1 MTELNDFIIEQ
12 LKDIE
17 FQKEYMN
24 ESLAEYIND
33 GDFNAFFRSL
43 ELVIKS
49 RDSIS
54 GFCEKAGIDRA
65 MLYQIFNGERVPRV
79 DTLAKIL
86 KTLGFNLKIER
97 EIPFTPIS
105 SCVKFLASLNFF
117 KCFAN
122 FCKYALFIF

>member
-43 ELVIKS
+43 ELIIKS
-49 RDSIS
+49 RGSIS

-86 KTLGFNLKIER
+86 KTLGFNLKI
-97 EIPFTPIS
+97 
-105 SCVKFLASLNFF
+105 A
-117 KCFAN
+117 
-122 FCKYALFIF
+122 

>member
-12 LKDIE
+12 LKDEE
-17 FQKEYMN
+17 FQKEYIN
-24 ESLAEYIND
+24 ESLAEYIKD

-65 MLYQIFNGERVPRV
+65 MLYQIFNGKRVPKV

-86 KTLGFNLKIER
+86 KTLGYNLKI
-97 EIPFTPIS
+97 
-105 SCVKFLASLNFF
+105 A
-117 KCFAN
+117 
-122 FCKYALFIF
+122 

>member
-12 LKDIE
+12 LKDEE

-65 MLYQIFNGERVPRV
+65 MLYQIFKGKRVPKV

-86 KTLGFNLKIER
+86 KTLGYNLKI
-97 EIPFTPIS
+97 
-105 SCVKFLASLNFF
+105 A
-117 KCFAN
+117 
-122 FCKYALFIF
+122 

>member
-12 LKDIE
+12 LKDEE

-24 ESLAEYIND
+24 ESLNEYIND
-33 GDFNAFFRSL
+33 GDFSAFFRSL

-65 MLYQIFNGERVPRV
+65 GERVPRV

-86 KTLGFNLKIER
+86 KTLGLTLK
-97 EIPFTPIS
+97 
-105 SCVKFLASLNFF
+105 VA
-117 KCFAN
+117 
-122 FCKYALFIF
+122 

>member
-1 MTELNDFIIEQ
+1 MTMTNLNDFTIEQ
-12 LKDIE
+12 LKDVE

-54 GFCEKAGIDRA
+54 SFCEKAGIDRA

-86 KTLGFNLKIER
+86 KTLGYNLK
-97 EIPFTPIS
+97 
-105 SCVKFLASLNFF
+105 VA
-117 KCFAN
+117 
-122 FCKYALFIF
+122 

>member
-12 LKDIE
+12 LKDVE

-43 ELVIKS
+43 ELIIKS

-86 KTLGFNLKIER
+86 KTLGFNLKI
-97 EIPFTPIS
+97 
-105 SCVKFLASLNFF
+105 A
-117 KCFAN
+117 
-122 FCKYALFIF
+122 

>member
-1 MTELNDFIIEQ
+1 MMTELNDFIIEQ
-12 LKDIE
+12 LKDE
-17 FQKEYMN
+17 KFQKEYMN

-65 MLYQIFNGERVPRV
+65 MLYQIFNGKRVPKV

-86 KTLGFNLKIER
+86 KTLGYNLKI
-97 EIPFTPIS
+97 
-105 SCVKFLASLNFF
+105 A
-117 KCFAN
+117 
-122 FCKYALFIF
+122 

>member
-1 MTELNDFIIEQ
+1 MTNLNDFILEQ
-12 LKDIE
+12 LKDAE

-43 ELVIKS
+43 EMVIKS

-54 GFCEKAGIDRA
+54 SFCKKAGIDRS
-65 MLYQIFNGERVPRV
+65 MLYQIFKGERIPKI

-86 KTLGFNLKIER
+86 KTLGYNLRI
-97 EIPFTPIS
+97 
-105 SCVKFLASLNFF
+105 A
-117 KCFAN
+117 
-122 FCKYALFIF
+122 

>member
-12 LKDIE
+12 LKDEE

-24 ESLAEYIND
+24 DSLAQYVND

-43 ELVIKS
+43 EMVI
-49 RDSIS
+49 DSIS

-65 MLYQIFNGERVPRV
+65 MLYDIFAGKRVPRV

-86 KTLGFNLKIER
+86 KTLGYNLK
-97 EIPFTPIS
+97 
-105 SCVKFLASLNFF
+105 VA
-117 KCFAN
+117 
-122 FCKYALFIF
+122 

>member
-24 ESLAEYIND
+24 ESLTQYIND

-54 GFCEKAGIDRA
+54 GFCEKAGIDRT

-86 KTLGFNLKIER
+86 KTLGFNLKI
-97 EIPFTPIS
+97 
-105 SCVKFLASLNFF
+105 A
-117 KCFAN
+117 
-122 FCKYALFIF
+122 

>member
-12 LKDIE
+12 LKDSD

-24 ESLAEYIND
+24 ESLAEYVND

-65 MLYQIFNGERVPRV
+65 MLYEIFNGERVPRV

-86 KTLGFNLKIER
+86 KTLGYNLKI
-97 EIPFTPIS
+97 
-105 SCVKFLASLNFF
+105 A
-117 KCFAN
+117 
-122 FCKYALFIF
+122 

>member
-12 LKDIE
+12 LKDE
-17 FQKEYMN
+17 KFQKEYMN

-65 MLYQIFNGERVPRV
+65 MLYQIFNGKRVPKV

-86 KTLGFNLKIER
+86 KTLGYNLK
-97 EIPFTPIS
+97 
-105 SCVKFLASLNFF
+105 VA
-117 KCFAN
+117 
-122 FCKYALFIF
+122 